1 MISGHA
7 TPEGTKKFAERQNED
22 LQKNYKN
29 IHNLTLSNVGI
40 GTYLGNP
47 DSETDYLVQSAV
59 KKSILGGIN
68 VIDSAI
74 NYRAQKAERA
84 VGNAISQLIENN
96 DISRQEIFVSTKNGY
111 ITNDGDI
118 KEDLMQ
124 YVMREY
130 GKTGIV
136 KEGDISPGY
145 HCMTLPYLNDQ
156 LEKSLKNLGLDC
168 IDLMYLHN
176 SVEGQTHISREEFL
190 KNLKDVFNFYE
201 KKRKDGKIRFYGMAT
216 WECFRVTQE
225 NPLFLQLSEVM
236 DLAMEVG
243 GAEHGFRFIQLPF
256 NLMLDQAYLT
266 KNHNVNGKTV
276 SLLEAAQTFD
286 IGVFTSVPLLQGKLL
301 NTNVIPEFGDCS
313 TSVRLLQFVR
323 STPGVTAPLIGQKS
337 ESHVTENMNIMKIP
351 PLSELEFN
359 ELLKKMINRN

>member
-1 MISGHA
+1 MITGYA
-7 TPEGTKKFAERQNED
+7 TPEGTKKFAERQNQD
-22 LQKNYKN
+22 SHKNYKN
-29 IHNLTLSNVGI
+29 VHNLTLSNVGI

-47 DSETDYLVQSAV
+47 DTETDYIVQSAV

-74 NYRAQKAERA
+74 NYRAQKAERS
-84 VGNAISQLIENN
+84 VGNAISQLIDNN
-96 DISRQEIFVSTKNGY
+96 DISREEIFVSTKNGY
-111 ITNDGDI
+111 VTNDGDI

-156 LEKSLKNLGLDC
+156 LERSLKNLGLDC

-176 SVEGQTHISREEFL
+176 SVEGQTHLPREQFL
-190 KNLKDVFNFYE
+190 KNLKGVFEFYE
-201 KKRKDGKIRFYGMAT
+201 KKRKEGKIRFYGMAT

-243 GAEHGFRFIQLPF
+243 GTEHGFRFIQLPF

-266 KNHNVNGKTV
+266 KNHKIGENTV
-276 SLLEAAQTFD
+276 SILEAAQRFNL
-286 IGVFTSVPLLQGKLL
+286 GVFTSVPLLQGKLL
-301 NTNVIPEFGDCS
+301 TTNTIPEFGDSS

-323 STPGVTAPLIGQKS
+323 STPGIIAPLIGHKL
-337 ESHVTENMNIMKIP
+337 ESHVKENMNVMKIP

-359 ELLKKMINRN
+359 NLVKRMIK

>member
-1 MISGHA
+1 MITGYA
-7 TPEGTKKFAERQNED
+7 TPKGTKKFAERQNQDSHE
-22 LQKNYKN
+22 NYKN
-29 IHNLTLSNVGI
+29 VHNLTLSNVGI

-47 DSETDYLVQSAV
+47 DTETDKLVEDAI

-74 NYRAQKAERA
+74 NYRAQKAERS
-84 VGNAISQLIENN
+84 VGNAISQLIDNN
-96 DISRQEIFVSTKNGY
+96 DISREEIFVSTKNGY
-111 ITNDGDI
+111 VTNDGDI

-145 HCMTLPYLNDQ
+145 HCMTVPYLNDQ
-156 LEKSLKNLGLDC
+156 LERSLKNLGLDC
-168 IDLMYLHN
+168 VDLMYLHN
-176 SVEGQTHISREEFL
+176 SVEGQTHLPREQFL
-190 KNLKDVFNFYE
+190 KNLKDVFEFYE

-243 GAEHGFRFIQLPF
+243 GTEHGFRFIQLPF

-266 KNHNVNGKTV
+266 KNHNVGGKTV
-276 SLLEAAQTFD
+276 SALEAAKEFNL
-286 IGVFTSVPLLQGKLL
+286 GVFTSVPIMQGKLL
-301 NTNVIPEFGDCS
+301 ATNAIPEFGNFS

-323 STPGVTAPLIGQKS
+323 STPGITAPLIGHKL
-337 ESHVTENMNIMKIP
+337 ESHVKENMNVMKIP

-359 ELLKKMINRN
+359 NLVKRMVK

>member
-1 MISGHA
+1 MIAGYA
-7 TPEGTKKFAERQNED
+7 TPEGTKKFVERHAEIPKQNYT
-22 LQKNYKN
+22 NV
-29 IHNLTLSNVGI
+29 HNLTLSNVGI

-47 DSETDYLVQSAV
+47 DIETDKLVEASV

-74 NYRAQKAERA
+74 NYRAQKAERSM
-84 VGNAISQLIENN
+84 GNAISQLINNN
-96 DISRQEIFVSTKNGY
+96 DISREEIFVSTKNGY
-111 ITNDGDI
+111 VTNDGDI
-118 KEDLMQ
+118 QEDLMQ

-136 KEGDISPGY
+136 NEGDISPGY

-156 LEKSLKNLGLDC
+156 LERSLKNLGLEC

-176 SVEGQTHISREEFL
+176 SVEGQTHLPREQFL
-190 KNLKDVFNFYE
+190 KNLKNVFEFYE
-201 KKRKDGKIRFYGMAT
+201 KKRKEGKIRFYGMAT

-243 GAEHGFRFIQLPF
+243 GTEHGFRFIQLPF

-266 KNHNVNGKTV
+266 KNHSVNGKTI
-276 SLLEAAQTFD
+276 SLLEAAQAFNL
-286 IGVFTSVPLLQGKLL
+286 GVFTSVPLLQGKLL
-301 NTNVIPEFGDCS
+301 TANVMPEFGDYS

-337 ESHVTENMNIMKIP
+337 ESHVTENMEIMKMP
-351 PLSELEFN
+351 PLSESEFN
-359 ELLKKMINRN
+359 ELMKKMVNRC